1 MYLIDR
7 YRGALLGLAVGD
19 ALGTTLEDTE
29 TTPEELAATFGA
41 AIRDLVQ
48 EVTDDKRLPKTER
61 KALQAAGAPRL
72 SDRAK
77 LIRLA
82 DKIANVRDVTHHPPA
97 LWDLARRRGYLE
109 WTEAVVAGCRGVS
122 PTLEALHDRVLRE
135 GRACLDRE
143 GSTDTEGTS

>member
-48 EVTDDKRLPKTER
+48 EVTDDKRLPTTER
-61 KALQAAGAPRL
+61 RARQAAGAP
-72 SDRAK
+72 
-77 LIRLA
+77 
-82 DKIANVRDVTHHPPA
+82 
-97 LWDLARRRGYLE
+97 G
-109 WTEAVVAGCRGVS
+109 S
-122 PTLEALHDRVLRE
+122 PTAPSGSGLPTRSPTSGMSPTIDQVLQE
-135 GRACLDRE
+135 GRAVLDAQHHHAL
-143 GSTDTEGTS
+143 GA